1 MIEHTCRQ
9 LAEVVAAVLEPV
21 VAVVVGLEL
30 CWHFEF
36 VHELVESLK
45 STEKKCKYDSFCLG
59 SPSAKCNYARIIADI
74 KSYLDWCQLLM
85 AT

>member
-45 STEKKCKYDSFCLG
+45 STEKNISMIHFALVHRFIG
-59 SPSAKCNYARIIADI
+59 
-74 KSYLDWCQLLM
+74 
-85 AT
+85 

>member
-9 LAEVVAAVLEPV
+9 LAEVVAAVLELV

-45 STEKKCKYDSFCLG
+45 STEINVSMIHFALVRPVLSVYTYNCDV
-59 SPSAKCNYARIIADI
+59 

>member
-9 LAEVVAAVLEPV
+9 LAEVVAAVLELV

-45 STEKKCKYDSFCLG
+45 STEKTVSMIHFALVR
-59 SPSAKCNYARIIADI
+59 PVLSAYTC
-74 KSYLDWCQLLM
+74 
-85 AT
+85 T